1 MKAAIFNENIELVND
16 YKKPRPQEGEALVKV
31 FMAGICNTD
40 IEILKGYM
48 GFKGIAG
55 HEFAGE
61 VVEINDVD
69 QTLLNKRVVGD
80 INAACY
86 QCKDCMSGDFHHC
99 PNRSVLGI
107 FNRDGCFAQYL
118 TLPIK
123 NLLEVPDNISNE
135 SAVMTEPLAAA
146 FEILDQIHIKPTDK
160 VAVLGDGKLG
170 LIIALTL
177 NLTQADIILVGKH
190 SDKLKIA
197 QNEQVNTILL
207 NEVKADMN
215 KSFDVVVEAT
225 GSVSGFELAQRL
237 VRPKG
242 TIVLKS
248 TLADNSTLNLASI
261 VIDEI
266 KIIGSRCGPFKP
278 ALKALAE
285 NKINVDPFISKIFK
299 FSEIKEAFE
308 YSQQK
313 GVLKVLI
320 DFCIK

>member
-1 MKAAIFNENIELVND
+1 MKAAIFNKNIELVND
-16 YKKPRPQEGEALVKV
+16 YKKPEPKKGEALIKV
-31 FMAGICNTD
+31 LMAGICNTD

-55 HEFAGE
+55 HEFVGE
-61 VVEINDVD
+61 VVEINDAD

-86 QCKDCMSGDFHHC
+86 QCKDCMSGNFHHC

-123 NLLEVPDNISNE
+123 NLLEVPDAVTDE
-135 SAVMTEPLAAA
+135 SAVLVEPLAAA
-146 FEILDQIHIKPTDK
+146 FEILDQIHIKPTDR

-170 LIIALTL
+170 LLISLTL
-177 NLTQADIILVGKH
+177 NLTQADILHIGKH
-190 SDKLKIA
+190 SEKLKIVE
-197 QNEQVNTILL
+197 NEQISTLLL
-207 NEVKADMN
+207 NDVQSEMN

-225 GSVSGFELAQRL
+225 GSVSGVGLAQNL
-237 VRPKG
+237 VKPKG

-248 TLADNSTLNLASI
+248 TLADNTKLNLASI

-278 ALKALAE
+278 ALKTLAE
-285 NKINVDPFISKIFK
+285 NKINVKPFVSKVFG
-299 FSEIKEAFE
+299 FDQIKEAFE
-308 YSQQK
+308 CSQRK
-313 GVLKVLI
+313 NVLKVLI
-320 DFCIK
+320 DFKEE